1 MTAEQLTTL
10 RVLAYL
16 FFRMGHMER
25 AGRVFAALAALADP
39 EHPDLQAIAGLAAVA
54 LEQGRGKEALE
65 YLRAVMES
73 ETYKERVLS
82 SKQAVFYLMRAQ
94 ALWMEGR
101 REEAQSMVET
111 YLHLRGDSN
120 GSDQVKNLDDLERFL
135 KGRKG

>member
-25 AGRVFAALAALADP
+25 AKRVFAALAALAEP
-39 EHPDLQAIAGLAAVA
+39 KCPDLQASIGLAAVA

-65 YLRAVMES
+65 HLRSVMENG
-73 ETYKERVLS
+73 TFKDRGLS
-82 SKQAVFYLMRAQ
+82 SKEAVLYLMRAQ

-101 REEAQSMVET
+101 REEAQDMVET
-111 YLHLRGDSN
+111 YLHLMGDSA
-120 GSDQVKNLDDLERFL
+120 QLKKPDDPERFL
-135 KGRKG
+135 SGRKE

>member
-1 MTAEQLTTL
+1 MTDDHVATL

-65 YLRAVMES
+65 YLRVVMEGG
-73 ETYKERVLS
+73 TLNGQVFS

-111 YLHLRGDSN
+111 YLHLRGDS
-120 GSDQVKNLDDLERFL
+120 DQVKNLNDLERFF
-135 KGRKG
+135 KERKG

>member
-39 EHPDLQAIAGLAAVA
+39 ECPDLQANVGLAAVA
-54 LEQGRGKEALE
+54 LEQGHGKEALE
-65 YLRAVMES
+65 HLRTIMEN
-73 ETYKERVLS
+73 KDRAFS
-82 SKQAVFYLMRAQ
+82 SKEAVFYLMRAQ

-101 REEAQSMVET
+101 REEAKSMVET
-111 YLHLRGDSN
+111 YLHLMGDSA
-120 GSDQVKNLDDLERFL
+120 QLKNLDDPERFL
-135 KGRKG
+135 RGRKE

>member
-1 MTAEQLTTL
+1 MTEEHVATL

-39 EHPDLQAIAGLAAVA
+39 EHPDFQAIAGLAAVA

-65 YLRAVMES
+65 YLRAVMEGG
-73 ETYKERVLS
+73 TLNGQVFS

-101 REEAQSMVET
+101 REEARSMVET
-111 YLHLRGDSN
+111 YLHLRGDS
-120 GSDQVKNLDDLERFL
+120 DQVKNLNDLERFF
-135 KGRKG
+135 KDRKE

>member
-25 AGRVFAALAALADP
+25 AERVFAALAALADP
-39 EHPDLQAIAGLAAVA
+39 ECPDLQANVGLAAVA

-65 YLRAVMES
+65 RLRAVMEKG
-73 ETYKERVLS
+73 TLKDRALS
-82 SKQAVFYLMRAQ
+82 SKEAVFCLMRAQ

-101 REEAQSMVET
+101 REEAQGMVET
-111 YLHLRGDSN
+111 YLHLMGDSA
-120 GSDQVKNLDDLERFL
+120 QLRNLDDPERFL
-135 KGRKG
+135 RGRKE

>member
-39 EHPDLQAIAGLAAVA
+39 ECPDLQANVGLAAVA
-54 LEQGRGKEALE
+54 LEQGRGKVALE
-65 YLRAVMES
+65 HLRAIMEN
-73 ETYKERVLS
+73 KDRAFS
-82 SKQAVFYLMRAQ
+82 SKEAVFYLMRAQ

-101 REEAQSMVET
+101 REEAKSMVET
-111 YLHLRGDSN
+111 YLHLMGDSA
-120 GSDQVKNLDDLERFL
+120 QLKNLDDPERFL
-135 KGRKG
+135 RGRKE

>member
-1 MTAEQLTTL
+1 MTDEHLATL

-25 AGRVFAALAALADP
+25 ARRVFAALVALADP
-39 EHPDLQAIAGLAAVA
+39 KHPDIQAITGLAAVA

-65 YLRAVMES
+65 HLRTVMES
-73 ETYKERVLS
+73 EGQALS

-111 YLHLRGDSN
+111 YLHLMGD
-120 GSDQVKNLDDLERFL
+120 GTQLKNLDDPERFL
-135 KGRKG
+135 KGRKEKNFPR